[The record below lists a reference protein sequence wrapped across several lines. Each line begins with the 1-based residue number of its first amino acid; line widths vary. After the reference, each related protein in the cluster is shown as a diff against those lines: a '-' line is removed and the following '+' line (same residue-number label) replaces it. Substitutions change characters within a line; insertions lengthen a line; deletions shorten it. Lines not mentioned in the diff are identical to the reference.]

1 MKKKKKKRKG
11 EEEWRAK
18 WVDSYRTVVVVV
30 VVVVVIWE
38 GSNESRE
45 YFIDSPGFSANS
57 SPVYEREMVADGEE

>member
-1 MKKKKKKRKG
+1 MERRRRKKKGKEKN
-11 EEEWRAK
+11 
-18 WVDSYRTVVVVV
+18 VVVV